1 MVSIIEFAVYGFFAY
16 SSLLMLI
23 ISVIKK
29 DLPNTD
35 LFAITRVVWL
45 IPGVICAAFL
55 IQMGEEITFETIITN
70 STSTYEL
77 ANPSTGTIQVLN
89 STIDTAR
96 TVTIPLFNPV
106 FITFHYLIT
115 IVLVFYI
122 ITQILTLFTVPHK
135 MQR

>member
-1 MVSIIEFAVYGFFAY
+1 
-16 SSLLMLI
+16 MLI

-45 IPGVICAAFL
+45 IPGIICASFL
-55 IQMGEEITFETIITN
+55 IQMGEEITFETITT
-70 STSTYEL
+70 TSEYEL

-89 STIDTAR
+89 STTTES
-96 TVTIPLFNPV
+96 TVIPLFNPV

-115 IVLVFYI
+115 IVLVFYV
-122 ITQILTLFTVPHK
+122 ITQVLTLLTAPSRMK
-135 MQR
+135 G

>member
-55 IQMGEEITFETIITN
+55 IQMGEEITFETVTTTSEYEALF
-70 STSTYEL
+70 STDVVT
-77 ANPSTGTIQVLN
+77 VLN
-89 STIDTAR
+89 STTIET
-96 TVTIPLFNPV
+96 TVIPLFNPV

-122 ITQILTLFTVPHK
+122 ITQILTLFTAPHK

>member
-55 IQMGEEITFETIITN
+55 IQMGEEITFETTTIT
-70 STSTYEL
+70 SDYEL
-77 ANPSTGTIQVLN
+77 ANPSTGVIQVLN
-89 STIDTAR
+89 ST
-96 TVTIPLFNPV
+96 TVKSTVFPLFNPV

-122 ITQILTLFTVPHK
+122 ITQVLTLFTAPNRSK
-135 MQR
+135 